1 MKIAQ
6 GVLCP
11 VMNGKYVEIED
22 VDNIEDSDRGD
33 NGFGS
38 TGIKL

>member
-6 GVLCP
+6 GVFVP
-11 VMNGKYVEIED
+11 VLNGRFVNFESVNSIGEK
-22 VDNIEDSDRGD
+22 DRGD

-38 TGIKL
+38 TGI